1 MDTTT
6 NESKLNSKTITLS
19 HTCKY
24 CGKEYSRE
32 SVLAAHLC
40 EKKRRWQQENEV
52 GVRLGLNSYLRFYEL
67 TQGSAKLKT
76 YEDFVNSPYYNAFVK
91 FGRHLVSIRAIN
103 ISSFTDWLLN
113 NNKKLDHWC
122 KDSLYS
128 EWLSEYIKRESVQ
141 DAMERALREM
151 QDYAELHPELKNGFN
166 DYFRYGNG
174 NRICQHISTGRI
186 SPWVVYNCDTGIAFL
201 DSLTEDQIEIVM
213 PWLDPDIWQ
222 RKFKDYMGDTEW
234 AKHIL
239 NQAGL

>member
-1 MDTTT
+1 MDTTI
-6 NESKLNSKTITLS
+6 NESKQISDTIKLS

-24 CGKEYSRE
+24 CAKTYSRE

-52 GVRLGLNSYLRFYEL
+52 GVRLGLTSYLRFYEL

-128 EWLSEYIKRESVQ
+128 EWLSGYIKRESVQ
-141 DAMERALREM
+141 DAMERALKEM

-166 DYFRYGNG
+166 DYFRYGNS

-222 RKFKDYMGDTEW
+222 RKFKDHMGDTEW

-239 NQAGL
+239 KQAGL

>member
-6 NESKLNSKTITLS
+6 SESKLTSNTITLS
-19 HTCKY
+19 HICKY
-24 CGKEYSRE
+24 CGKTYSRE

-91 FGRHLVSIRAIN
+91 FGRHLVSIRSIN

-141 DAMERALREM
+141 DAMERALKEM

-201 DSLTEDQIEIVM
+201 DGLTEDQVEIVM

-234 AKHIL
+234 VKHVL
-239 NQAGL
+239 KEAGL